1 VGNRLTTTLCDAK
14 FAFQVKAG
22 TIHVCGVPGET
33 EMLMNKVSFYA
44 YARQLGIQTPRTFG
58 LHNRA
63 DAEQVA
69 GELAPG
75 TKGGG

>member
-1 VGNRLTTTLCDAK
+1 
-14 FAFQVKAG
+14 
-22 TIHVCGVPGET
+22 
-33 EMLMNKVSFYA
+33 MLMNKVSFYA